1 MRHVVKPGAAV
12 EPGPA
17 ATLNLR
23 VRGFAGQSI
32 SPADVLQALAV
43 VPNFHLAGLREI
55 ECACDEAW
63 QVGAQVQ
70 AAYLQRERSIRFYRL
85 AASMFGHILHH
96 EIGHH
101 VFALVIISKLKH
113 LWVTRICA
121 QSSIVTA
128 YGSLSPEEDFA
139 EAYALY
145 LKPSRLGTES
155 ARGAPKLAFMCE
167 LVFSGD
173 PWTLKETQSL

>member
-1 MRHVVKPGAAV
+1 M
-12 EPGPA
+12 
-17 ATLNLR
+17 LNLR
-23 VRGFAGQSI
+23 VRGFAGQPV
-32 SPADVLQALAV
+32 SPADVLQALAP

-55 ECACDEAW
+55 ECASDEAW

-85 AASMFGHILHH
+85 VASMFGHILHH

-101 VFALVIISKLKH
+101 VFALVISSKLKH

-121 QSSIVTA
+121 QSSSVTA
-128 YGSLSPEEDFA
+128 YGSVSPEEDFA

-145 LKPSRLGTES
+145 LKPFPCAES
-155 ARGAPKLAFMCE
+155 ARAAPKLAFMRE

>member
-1 MRHVVKPGAAV
+1 M
-12 EPGPA
+12 
-17 ATLNLR
+17 LNLR
-23 VRGFAGQSI
+23 VRGFAGQSV
-32 SPADVLQALAV
+32 SPADVLQALAL

-85 AASMFGHILHH
+85 VTSMFAHILHH

-101 VFALVIISKLKH
+101 VFALVISSKLKH

-121 QSSIVTA
+121 QSSSVTA
-128 YGSLSPEEDFA
+128 YGSVSPEEDFA

-145 LKPSRLGTES
+145 LKPSSNAES
-155 ARGAPKLAFMCE
+155 ARAAPKLAFMRE

-173 PWTLKETQSL
+173 LWTLKETQSL

>member
-1 MRHVVKPGAAV
+1 M
-12 EPGPA
+12 
-17 ATLNLR
+17 LNLR
-23 VRGFAGQSI
+23 VRGFAGQPV
-32 SPADVLQALAV
+32 SPADVLQALAL

-85 AASMFGHILHH
+85 VAAMFVHILHH

-101 VFALVIISKLKH
+101 VFALVISSKLKH

-121 QSSIVTA
+121 QSSSVTA
-128 YGSLSPEEDFA
+128 YGRVSPEEDFA

-145 LKPSRLGTES
+145 LKPSPNAES
-155 ARGAPKLAFMCE
+155 ARAAPKMAFMRE

-173 PWTLKETQSL
+173 LWTLKETQSL